1 MKKSN
6 GLFRKNVFRKHLA
19 LFLITILVP
28 TCLFLGVYMY
38 GYSSNVKESIES
50 ASSNNLDRVSR
61 NVELF
66 FENTDQIALQVSL
79 NPSIAGM
86 LNRPFEQSAYDLF
99 VIKELLRGWTSYSSL
114 FQSLYIHVLQN
125 NKVLT
130 TNEGLYKVSDFYD
143 AAFMD
148 EMKRFG
154 LDHYDLWTGI
164 RKLQESTGPNEVDLD
179 VLTFVRVVPVTEQTP
194 LGVLYINFRK
204 DAFLQTIEHLSPN
217 SQGNMVVLDPQNRLA
232 SEKVEGLDAERIAS
246 ELQPG
251 QARTDVIGRG
261 ADKYFITASKS
272 SANGW
277 TLLHLTPYEVYSGQM
292 RQLLLKVSL
301 IFAGVLSLGIGMA
314 YLFASILYGPWKR
327 VEERLQGYVLK
338 TFDASKGDV
347 YAVVDHAIHNLID
360 TIRHNEPVLRDHLV
374 RDLFH
379 HAHPEGD
386 RTVLDRF
393 AEWGVPFEHPHF
405 IVVVI
410 SGELRTADRDNES
423 RYNLVLYS
431 LAEELLNSR
440 FKSAGTVLGKVQ
452 YAFLLNT
459 ASSELQEA
467 TIQELEAC
475 CQEIVA
481 KAREHLDVSMHFCIG
496 GVRPLHRVHEAYE
509 QARRVMAYKAFLSH
523 SGIFYANESNEPQQF
538 EYPASYQKLLLN
550 SLMTGNRE
558 QAEELI
564 SDLFHRYIH
573 NSRYPLP
580 KLQQMIVMLMS
591 HIMSSLAQEGYDI
604 GPLIDEAGLLNLQTS
619 GNSVELQTFISNQ
632 LKSVMDYLESVREQ
646 RQISPY
652 IRKALTFIEEKYT
665 DNISIS
671 DIAASIGISSGHLSR
686 LFKAE
691 VGKPPLEYLTEYR
704 LEQGKQLLVD
714 STQSLHQISEA
725 IGYNDVHTFIRFFKK
740 YEGTT
745 PGEYR
750 KQWM

>member
-1 MKKSN
+1 MRLSR
-6 GLFRKNVFRKHLA
+6 GIFRKNVFRKHLA

-38 GYSSNVKESIES
+38 GYANNVKESIVS
-50 ASSNNLDRVSR
+50 ASNNDMDRVSR
-61 NVELF
+61 NLDIF
-66 FENTDQIALQVSL
+66 FENTDRIALQASL
-79 NPSIAGM
+79 NPSIVEM
-86 LNRPFEQSAYDLF
+86 LNRPFEKSAYDFF
-99 VIKELLRGWTSYSSL
+99 VVKELLRGWTSYNSL
-114 FQSLYIHVLQN
+114 FQSVYIHILQN

-130 TNEGLYKVSDFYD
+130 TNEGLYSLNDFYD
-143 AAFMD
+143 AAFIHEMD
-148 EMKRFG
+148 RLG
-154 LDHYDLWTGI
+154 RSRYAVWTGV
-164 RKLQESTGPNEVDLD
+164 RRFHESTGVNTVDSD
-179 VLTFVRVVPVTEQTP
+179 VLTFVRIVPVTEQTP
-194 LGVLYINFRK
+194 LGVLYINFNK
-204 DAFLQTIEHLSPN
+204 DVFLQTIEHLSPD
-217 SQGNMVVLDPQNRLA
+217 SLGNIVVIDPQNRLA
-232 SEKVEGLDAERIAS
+232 SGPVDGLDAEAVAR

-251 QARTDVIGRG
+251 QTRTDVLGHG
-261 ADKYFITASKS
+261 PNKYFITASKS
-272 SANGW
+272 AVNGW
-277 TLLHLTPYEVYSGQM
+277 TLLNLTPYEAYSGQM
-292 RQLLLKVSL
+292 SHILLKVSG
-301 IFAGVLSLGIGMA
+301 IFAAVLALGIGLA
-314 YLFASILYGPWKR
+314 YLFASILYGPWRR

-338 TFDASKGDV
+338 TFEASKGDV

-379 HAHPEGD
+379 YPHPQDD
-386 RTVLDRF
+386 RTLRDRF
-393 AEWGVPFEHPHF
+393 AEWGVPFEHPYF
-405 IVVVI
+405 IVIVI
-410 SGELRTADRDNES
+410 SGELRIADRENES

-431 LAEELLNSR
+431 LAEELLNTR
-440 FKSAGTVLGKVQ
+440 FQAAGSVLGKVQ
-452 YAFLLNT
+452 FAFLLNT
-459 ASSELQEA
+459 ERSELQEE
-467 TIQELEAC
+467 TIHDLEAC
-475 CQEIVA
+475 CQDIVT

-523 SGIFYANESNEPQQF
+523 SGIFYANEWNEPQQF

-550 SLMTGNRE
+550 TLMTGNRE

-580 KLQQMIVMLMS
+580 KLQQMLVMLMS

-604 GPLIDEAGLLNLQTS
+604 GPLVDEAGLLNLQTS
-619 GNSVELQTFISNQ
+619 GNSLELQAFISNQ
-632 LKSVMDYLESVREQ
+632 LKSVMDYLEAVREQ

-652 IRKALTFIEEKYT
+652 IRQALTYIEGKYKE
-665 DNISIS
+665 NISIS
-671 DIAASIGISSGHLSR
+671 DIAAAIGISSGHLSR

-691 VGKPPLEYLTEYR
+691 VGKSPLEYLTEYR

-714 STQSLHQISEA
+714 SAQSLNQISEA